1 MHLLWVYLVNTSD
14 GLHSF
19 VAHLLEENGLVLRFL
34 LVFQSQLQIFY
45 QLDLF
50 FINAVASTE
59 QFLAAIIS
67 FISLSM
73 EDLKVSINHVPMS
86 TDIHRCKV
94 AHNVVAGLPPLLK
107 LVIRRVKWKFMLH
120 LMLLF
125 RRFNNF
131 LKLARISPEIFRLR
145 FVIPRLLNILVIR
158 RTLASLCVFA
168 CEFIQI

>member
-1 MHLLWVYLVNTSD
+1 
-14 GLHSF
+14 
-19 VAHLLEENGLVLRFL
+19 
-34 LVFQSQLQIFY
+34 
-45 QLDLF
+45 
-50 FINAVASTE
+50 
-59 QFLAAIIS
+59 
-67 FISLSM
+67 M
-73 EDLKVSINHVPMS
+73 EDLKVSIDHVPMP

-94 AHNVVAGLPPLLK
+94 AHNVVAGFPSLLK
-107 LVIRRVKWKFMLH
+107 LVIRRVKWKFMMH

-145 FVIPRLLNILVIR
+145 FVIPGLLNILVIG